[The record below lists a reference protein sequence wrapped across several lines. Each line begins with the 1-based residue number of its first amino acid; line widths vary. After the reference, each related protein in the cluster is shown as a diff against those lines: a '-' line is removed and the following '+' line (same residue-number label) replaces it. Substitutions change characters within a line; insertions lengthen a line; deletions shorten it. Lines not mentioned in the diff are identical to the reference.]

1 MINITKTNRKGGFT
15 LIETMVAITIFLIT
29 IFLVT
34 QVYIETIRME
44 RVAYGLL
51 GRDNSV
57 RYALELMARDIRMA
71 KADSIS
77 ISDSDT
83 SDIFYD
89 TLDMGVYYSGTSYSS
104 VKYGLR
110 NDRIE
115 RTGGFITSS
124 GVTISELN
132 FKKDDTYYQPR
143 IIISFKASV
152 GSSKPIFIQTSVTP
166 RYPYIREISP

>member
-1 MINITKTNRKGGFT
+1 MINIIKTNKKGGFT

-51 GRDNSV
+51 NRDNSV

-77 ISDSDT
+77 ISDSDL
-83 SDIFYD
+83 SDAFYD
-89 TLDMGVYYSGTSYSS
+89 VLDMGVYYSGNSYST
-104 VKYGLR
+104 VKYELKNG
-110 NDRIE
+110 RIE
-115 RTGGFITSS
+115 RTGGFIT
-124 GVTISELN
+124 GANVIISELN
-132 FKKDDTYYQPR
+132 FEKDDTYYQPR

-152 GSSKPIFIQTSVTP
+152 GSSSIFIQTSVTP
-166 RYPYIREISP
+166 RYPYIREIP